1 MKAAL
6 IVLAL
11 LLLVVAVVYF
21 VVPAGSLPTFFPG
34 FEAGSPRV
42 HIKHGIVAVVVALIL
57 LGAGWF
63 ARRSPR

>member
-42 HIKHGIVAVVVALIL
+42 HIKHGIVAVVVAIIL

>member
-34 FEAGSPRV
+34 FEPGSPRV
-42 HIKHGIVAVVVALIL
+42 HIKHGIVAVVVAIIL

-63 ARRSPR
+63 AQRSPR